1 MVPYFVVL
9 LQYCEQGVESP
20 SMSPLGELLR
30 GGVEVSMGRVD
41 ELLRGGV
48 EAPMGRVDEL
58 LSSRGGVEASMS
70 RHGVVE
76 LDRMKSNSPK
86 YDAVFMGI

>member
-1 MVPYFVVL
+1 
-9 LQYCEQGVESP
+9 
-20 SMSPLGELLR
+20 
-30 GGVEVSMGRVD
+30 MGRVD

-58 LSSRGGVEASMS
+58 LRGGVEASMS
-70 RHGVVE
+70 RHGAVE

-86 YDAVFMGI
+86 YDAVFMSI